1 MIEYKLIRSK
11 RKTIGMQVKPDGT
24 VEDRAPYLAP
34 KFEIDLFVRAHEDWV
49 RKQIARQAKARAAAG
64 DVKVMT
70 DEQFKRLKKLARQY
84 IPGRIE
90 HFARLAG
97 VSHRVKSVSI
107 RCQKT
112 RWGSC
117 TADGNISINCLLML
131 APKEVLD
138 SVCAHE
144 VCHLLVMNHSG
155 RFYSEV
161 YRIFPE
167 YKKHYA
173 WLRKNGSVLQSM
185 VPGRD

>member
-1 MIEYKLIRSK
+1 
-11 RKTIGMQVKPDGT
+11 MQVKPDGT
-24 VEDRAPYLAP
+24 VEVRAPYLAP
-34 KFEIDLFVRAHEDWV
+34 KFQIDMFVLAHEDWA
-49 RKQIARQAKARAAAG
+49 RKQLARQEKARAAAG

-70 DEQFKRLKKLARQY
+70 KEQFDRLKKLARQY

-97 VSHRVKSVSI
+97 VSGRVRSVSI

-117 TADGNISINCLLML
+117 TVNGDISMNCLLML

-144 VCHLLVMNHSG
+144 VCHLLEMNHSN
-155 RFYSEV
+155 RFYAEL

-167 YKKHYA
+167 YKKHNA
-173 WLRKNGSVLQSM
+173 WLKKNGPVLQST
-185 VPGRD
+185 VPR